1 MARKP
6 RPEELRLWGAVTA
19 TVRPHEAIP
28 ARKRP
33 KAVVTADAPLRLDPA
48 DLPAEP
54 PVPKGPLERIEP
66 NRRRRIVISA
76 RTDPLPRLD
85 LHGMDKIAARRAL
98 GGFLAFAHANGERAV
113 LIITGKGFQGDGV
126 LRKHLPGW
134 LGEPDLR
141 PIVAGLSPAAPH
153 HGGEGAVYVALKR
166 RAKP

>member
-6 RPEELRLWGAVTA
+6 RADELRLWGVVTS
-19 TVRPHEAIP
+19 TVRPHDTLP
-28 ARKRP
+28 AKRP

-48 DLPAEP
+48 DLASEP

-66 NRRRRIVISA
+66 NRRRRIVVRA
-76 RTDPLPRLD
+76 RAQPLPKLD
-85 LHGMDKIAARRAL
+85 LHGMDKVQARRAL
-98 GGFLAFAHANGERAV
+98 AGFLAFAHANGERAV
-113 LIITGKGFQGDGV
+113 LVITGKGFQGDGI

-141 PIVAGLSPAAPH
+141 VMVSGLSTADPH

-166 RAKP
+166 RTK